1 MENLQKYLDENTS
14 GIKVVSKR
22 YEDKGYQNVLYVT
35 LLLPNGQEKEVLWN
49 EFRRKKDKNF
59 FTERWN
65 EEKAFNFCIDNGFT
79 PIKEAKFENV
89 DKTFPCQDKEGF
101 IYMISISNL
110 KRAKRNNFGFNKT
123 RNNPYALYNIKLF
136 CKLYRPEYEILDTE
150 IKEVKDLYKFRYNGP
165 LDSDI
170 PREFYISLDYF
181 INGRGG
187 FVGNNISK
195 EANFVASLLRQ
206 HNEIFTLEKT
216 FKDLKS
222 HKGHSLRF
230 DFALYDNK
238 GNLTYLI
245 EYDSIIH
252 FQFVPI
258 IHKTEKEFKSAQE
271 RDRIKNSYCL
281 SHNIPLIR
289 IPYWALKDLTY
300 EKIFNTPQYL
310 VKSKFHNDYLTPP

>member
-1 MENLQKYLDENTS
+1 MS
-14 GIKVVSKR
+14 S
-22 YEDKGYQNVLYVT
+22 YEELILNIL
-35 LLLPNGQEKEVLWN
+35 
-49 EFRRKKDKNF
+49 
-59 FTERWN
+59 
-65 EEKAFNFCIDNGFT
+65 KA
-79 PIKEAKFENV
+79 EH
-89 DKTFPCQDKEGF
+89 
-101 IYMISISNL
+101 
-110 KRAKRNNFGFNKT
+110 
-123 RNNPYALYNIKLF
+123 IKLE
-136 CKLYRPEYEILDTE
+136 R
-150 IKEVKDLYKFRYNGP
+150 
-165 LDSDI
+165 
-170 PREFYISLDYF
+170 
-181 INGRGG
+181 
-187 FVGNNISK
+187 
-195 EANFVASLLRQ
+195 
-206 HNEIFTLEKT
+206 EKT

-230 DFALYDNK
+230 DFALHDNK